1 MSGRETLQAFRDTAA
16 EIRRLDRQLEE
27 ARATAAP
34 RLAGDDRVV
43 FYDKNAIHRHLSERN
58 GREAWAEQNGPISIK
73 TELGEKIL
81 QAAQRAKGQRL
92 L

>member
-1 MSGRETLQAFRDTAA
+1 MGLKLAEFLQHMLKILGAGRLQSPG
-16 EIRRLDRQLEE
+16 LDVAQQ
-27 ARATAAP
+27 
-34 RLAGDDRVV
+34 LAGDDRVV
-43 FYDKNAIHRHLSERN
+43 FYDKYAIHRHLSERN

-81 QAAQRAKGQRL
+81 QTAQRAKGQRL